1 MKLLLAE
8 DEVDMSEAL
17 VDILTY
23 HKYTVD
29 AVFDGEE
36 ALDYATIGEYDGIIL
51 DIMMPKMSGLEVLQK
66 LRNRGDR
73 TPVLLLTAKAEVE
86 DRIAGLDMGADD
98 YLPKP
103 FAMGELLARIRAM
116 LRRKEE
122 FTPEIVKCG
131 DLSLIYSDDE
141 YSSYSNIFGN
151 AKTDITDEDKERLIA
166 SLKSLNENSDI
177 ENVVNVDEVIRYF
190 VVHNFVCNFDSY
202 TGSMIHN
209 YYLYEEDG
217 QLSMIP
223 WDYNLAFGGFSA
235 GGGGSDSAT
244 QMVNYPID
252 TPVSGGTVDSRPML
266 AWIFADESYTELY
279 HTYFDTFISEYFESG
294 YFENLITETENLI
307 ASYVEQDPTKFCTY
321 EEFETGVDTLKSFC
335 LLRAESI
342 RGQLDG
348 TIPSTSDGQ
357 QEDDSALVDASSISL
372 TDMGSMGHG
381 GGTPG
386 DGDRPD

>member
-151 AKTDITDEDKERLIA
+151 AKTDITDEDKDRLIA

-177 ENVVNVDEVIRYF
+177 EDVVNMDEVIRYF

-209 YYLYEEDG
+209 YYLYEENG

-252 TPVSGGTVDSRPML
+252 TPVSGGTIDSRPML

-348 TIPSTSDGQ
+348 MIPSTSDGQ

>member
-141 YSSYSNIFGN
+141 YNGYSNIFDN

-252 TPVSGGTVDSRPML
+252 TPVSGGTIDSRPML

-307 ASYVEQDPTKFCTY
+307 GTYVEQDPTKFCTY
-321 EEFETGVDTLKSFC
+321 DEFETGVDTLKSFC

-386 DGDRPD
+386 GGERPD